1 MIERLLE
8 AGAVVSAYDPEA
20 IDNVRRRL
28 GDRIEYCGDPYQAL
42 ASADALLIC
51 TEWQL
56 FRTPNLERMAED
68 LNNKLI
74 FDGRNLYDVKKM
86 EEQGWEYISIGRQ
99 RSAPAV

>member
-1 MIERLLE
+1 
-8 AGAVVSAYDPEA
+8 
-20 IDNVRRRL
+20 
-28 GDRIEYCGDPYQAL
+28 L